1 MPNARHAFYAG
12 TFPNGTVTA
21 QRYAPSDYL
30 AGAEDDTL
38 TVNSHSA
45 GVDCVGINNGAIF
58 KRREAFSGLC
68 EVTLIRRRRIRL
80 RPEFNKVIDL
90 AAGDGKEGDR
100 LRSLCSIGDR
110 DGRDGLGLAA
120 NKPIDSEAPWVTSQ
134 VLGIHSSK
142 VFGAS
147 NTSL

>member
-1 MPNARHAFYAG
+1 M
-12 TFPNGTVTA
+12 
-21 QRYAPSDYL
+21 
-30 AGAEDDTL
+30 L
-38 TVNSHSA
+38 TVNFHLV
-45 GVDCVGINNGAIF
+45 GINCVGINNGAIF
-58 KRREAFSGLC
+58 KHREAFSGFC
-68 EVTLIRRRRIRL
+68 EVTPIRRRRIRL

-100 LRSLCSIGDR
+100 PRSLCSIGDR
-110 DGRDGLGLAA
+110 DGRDGRDGLSLAA
-120 NKPIDSEAPWVTSQ
+120 NKPIDSEAPWATSQ